1 MKKSIIAFISL
12 ITLCIEPLMA
22 SAEFSFKKYQV
33 ENGLSHNTTWCA
45 IQDSYGFLWI
55 GTSNGLNCYYGS
67 GNKIYRNV
75 LNDKYSLGN
84 NFVSS
89 LMEEGEDLWIG
100 TSSGLYIYDRSD
112 DHFLYF
118 DKTTKY
124 GVFISCEV
132 KKIVKTK
139 NGLIWI
145 ATLGQGIFIFD
156 PAKEVL
162 TQNSIRTFLLGIFAR
177 VRILLSMFL
186 LCRRGYFALMK
197 RVLFCRTIRFHPN

>member
-100 TSSGLYIYDRSD
+100 TPMA
-112 DHFLYF
+112 DH
-118 DKTTKY
+118 
-124 GVFISCEV
+124 
-132 KKIVKTK
+132 
-139 NGLIWI
+139 
-145 ATLGQGIFIFD
+145 
-156 PAKEVL
+156 
-162 TQNSIRTFLLGIFAR
+162 QN
-177 VRILLSMFL
+177 ME
-186 LCRRGYFALMK
+186 
-197 RVLFCRTIRFHPN
+197 